1 MSIDNITRNNT
12 VDEWRIQTN
21 QSANALN
28 HIETIDYNKS
38 NGVFTFSGPTT
49 TLSITASG
57 TPLQVT
63 NKALFQT
70 NVEIGQSITL
80 GNESTKKGNLLVG
93 NTVSIYGEGTAL
105 YVANNVNVGSNVFVV
120 NSMNTRNVIVRTDAT
135 VSNSMVVIANVT
147 GGNFTTANATQT
159 GNLRVISDATVG
171 TSLTVGTT
179 LVVTGNTTGGNL
191 TTANATQTGNLRVI
205 SDATVGTSLTVG
217 TTLVVTGNTT
227 GGDLTTANATQTGNL
242 RVTSDATIGTT
253 LTVGTTLTTTGNVS
267 GGNLTTANATQTG
280 NLRVISDATVGTTLV
295 VTGNTTGG
303 NLTTANATQTGN
315 LRVAS
320 DATVGTTLT
329 VTGNTTG
336 GNLTT
341 ANATQTG
348 TLRVGTEA
356 TVGTT
361 LTVTGNTTGGNLT
374 TANATQTGTLR
385 VGTEA
390 TVGTTLTVTGNT
402 TVGNL
407 HTANAISAGVIRV
420 SGGGTSSLGAV
431 TMGNLIVQGSFTLT
445 GNTILDSDRITLRA
459 NTPTTIGVDRSFI
472 EIRRQNTGGDIGTT
486 ANANAQIRWNEPAKY
501 FDIRNVDN
509 PDFYEKILTSN
520 LITDSITTTNS
531 SLIASATA
539 IKTTNDNIT
548 ANVLNSGAAVVVA
561 QNFAT
566 AIDDTDPGN
575 GNFKFNNATIASATF
590 AYMDNLDAYG
600 ATITG
605 ILSAYS
611 DSTNTV
617 KGHLRFSVFGA
628 STTKFAVFAITT
640 PWSTPAS
647 GYYKVGLTYVSG
659 AGTFTNGDLVM
670 VQYSRAGNV
679 GAQGVQGFN
688 GTQGAQGV
696 QGVVG
701 AQGVQGVIGAQGV
714 QGVIGVQGVQGVIG
728 VQGVQGAPGA
738 QGVQGFN
745 GTQGAQG
752 VQGAPGVQGATGGFS
767 TNSNG
772 QVNSLGVGTA
782 GSGTAGEIRAT
793 ADITAYYSSDR
804 RLKENIRNI
813 KDPLNKVKQLNGVYY
828 DWTDEHI
835 KSRGGEDGYF
845 MRKRDIGMIA
855 QEVEKILP
863 EIVADREDGYK
874 AIKYERVVAV
884 LVEAVKELYEKVEVI
899 ETKIKDK

>member
-63 NKALFQT
+63 NTAIFST
-70 NVEIGQSITL
+70 NVEVGLSITL
-80 GNESTKKGNLLVG
+80 GNEVTKKGNLLVG
-93 NTVSIYGEGTAL
+93 NTVSIYGEGNAL

-147 GGNFTTANATQT
+147 AGNFTTANATQT

-171 TSLTVGTT
+171 TT
-179 LVVTGNTTGGNL
+179 LVVTGNVTGGNL
-191 TTANATQTGNLRVI
+191 TTTNATQTGTLRV
-205 SDATVGTSLTVG
+205 VNEV
-217 TTLVVTGNTT
+217 
-227 GGDLTTANATQTGNL
+227 
-242 RVTSDATIGTT
+242 
-253 LTVGTTLTTTGNVS
+253 TVGTTLTASGNVS
-267 GGNLTTANATQTG
+267 GANFNTINATQTG

-303 NLTTANATQTGN
+303 NLTTANATQTG
-315 LRVAS
+315 
-320 DATVGTTLT
+320 
-329 VTGNTTG
+329 
-336 GNLTT
+336 
-341 ANATQTG
+341 

-356 TVGTT
+356 TVGAN
-361 LTVTGNTTGGNLT
+361 LTVTSNVTAGNLS
-374 TANATQTGTLR
+374 TANSITAGYIGASSSNL
-385 VGTEA
+385 GSA
-390 TVGTTLTVTGNT
+390 SASSLSVTGN
-402 TVGNL
+402 
-407 HTANAISAGVIRV
+407 
-420 SGGGTSSLGAV
+420 
-431 TMGNLIVQGSFTLT
+431 FTLL
-445 GNTILDSDRITLRA
+445 GNTIFDSDRITLRA
-459 NTPTTIGVDRSFI
+459 NTPTNIGIDNAFI
-472 EIRRQNTGGDIGTT
+472 EIRRQNTSGDIGTT
-486 ANANAQIRWNEPAKY
+486 ANANAQIRWNESSKY
-501 FDIRNVDN
+501 WDIRNVDN
-509 PDFYEKILTSN
+509 PNFYEKILTSN
-520 LITDSITTTNS
+520 LITDSVTTTS
-531 SLIASATA
+531 STLIASATA
-539 IKTTNDNIT
+539 IKTTNNNIT

-561 QNFAT
+561 QTFVST
-566 AIDDTDPGN
+566 TTDLDPGA

-605 ILSAYS
+605 ILSAYG

-628 STTKFAVFAITT
+628 STTKFAVFAIAT
-640 PWSTPAS
+640 STPDAGN

-696 QGVVG
+696 QGAVG

-714 QGVIGVQGVQGVIG
+714 QGVIGAQGVQGVIG
-728 VQGVQGAPGA
+728 AQGVQGVIGA
-738 QGVQGFN
+738 QGVQGVI
-745 GTQGAQG
+745 GAQG
-752 VQGAPGVQGATGGFS
+752 VQGVIGAQGVQGVIGAQGVQGVIGAQGVQGVVGAQGATGGFS

-782 GSGTAGEIRAT
+782 ASGTQGEIRAT
-793 ADITAYYSSDR
+793 SDITAYYSSDR

-845 MRKRDIGMIA
+845 MRKQDIGMIA

>member
-12 VDEWRIQTN
+12 VDDWRIQTN

-57 TPLQVT
+57 TPLQVV
-63 NKALFQT
+63 NQALFST
-70 NVEIGQSITL
+70 NVEVGLSITL
-80 GNESTKKGNLLVG
+80 GNEVTKKGNLLVG
-93 NTVSIYGEGTAL
+93 NTVSIYGEGNAL

-147 GGNFTTANATQT
+147 AGNFTTANATQT

-171 TSLTVGTT
+171 TT
-179 LVVTGNTTGGNL
+179 LVVTSNVTGGNL
-191 TTANATQTGNLRVI
+191 TTTNATQTGTLRV
-205 SDATVGTSLTVG
+205 VNEV
-217 TTLVVTGNTT
+217 
-227 GGDLTTANATQTGNL
+227 
-242 RVTSDATIGTT
+242 
-253 LTVGTTLTTTGNVS
+253 TVGTTLTASGNVS
-267 GGNLTTANATQTG
+267 GGNFNATNATQTA

-303 NLTTANATQTGN
+303 NLTTANATQTG
-315 LRVAS
+315 
-320 DATVGTTLT
+320 
-329 VTGNTTG
+329 
-336 GNLTT
+336 
-341 ANATQTG
+341 

-356 TVGTT
+356 TVGAN
-361 LTVTGNTTGGNLT
+361 LTVTSNVTAGNLS
-374 TANATQTGTLR
+374 TANS
-385 VGTEA
+385 
-390 TVGTTLTVTGNT
+390 
-402 TVGNL
+402 
-407 HTANAISAGVIRV
+407 ISAGYIGASSSNLGTASASSLTV
-420 SGGGTSSLGAV
+420 SG
-431 TMGNLIVQGSFTLT
+431 NFTIL
-445 GNTILDSDRITLRA
+445 GNTIFDTDRITLRA
-459 NTPTTIGVDRSFI
+459 NTPTNIGVDNAFI
-472 EIRRQNTGGDIGTT
+472 EIRRQNTSGDIGTT
-486 ANANAQIRWNEPAKY
+486 ANANAQIRWNESSKY
-501 FDIRNVDN
+501 WDIRNVDN
-509 PDFYEKILTSN
+509 PTFYEKILTSN
-520 LITDSITTTNS
+520 LITDSTTTTS
-531 SLIASATA
+531 STLIASATA

-548 ANVLNSGAAVVVA
+548 ANVLNSGSAVVVA
-561 QNFAT
+561 QTFDSIT
-566 AIDDTDPGN
+566 TDSDPGA
-575 GNFKFNNATIASATF
+575 GKIRFNNATIGSATF
-590 AYMDNLDAYG
+590 AYMDNLDTYG

-605 ILSAYS
+605 ILSAYG

-617 KGHLRFSVFGA
+617 KGHLRFSVYGK
-628 STTKFAVFAITT
+628 STSNNAVLAITS
-640 PWSTPAS
+640 STANT

-659 AGTFTNGDLVM
+659 TGTFTNDDLVM

-679 GAQGVQGFN
+679 GAQGA
-688 GTQGAQGV
+688 QGAQGV
-696 QGVVG
+696 LG

-714 QGVIGVQGVQGVIG
+714 QGVIG
-728 VQGVQGAPGA
+728 A
-738 QGVQGFN
+738 Q
-745 GTQGAQG
+745 
-752 VQGAPGVQGATGGFS
+752 GVQGATGGFS

-835 KSRGGEDGYF
+835 KSKGGEDGYF
-845 MRKRDIGMIA
+845 MRKQDIGMIA